1 MTSPRE
7 IADRYG
13 GDVTG
18 NKARVP
24 TPGHSKNDRGTI
36 ITMDDKAPDGVLVHS
51 FNGGDALAIKDQ
63 MRSDGLLPKFEPQNR
78 RERKFAPKPIKPV
91 SEFIPADTFDYHNA
105 DGELVYQVR
114 RIDRAGDRKE
124 FPVYHP
130 DGPGRWKPGRGG
142 DTVLYRLRD
151 ILSAPLDAVIFMV
164 EGERHADKLAAWGFP
179 ATSSKNLPDNL
190 KDIFEGR
197 MVAILPDHD
206 EEGDRIAAKAKNALE
221 AAGATCFNVT
231 LPGLPEK
238 GDILDWD
245 GSVDELVRIT
255 AAAQDSEAAKLVAEK
270 PISATPYRWPDPSN
284 IPLRDW
290 IAGNYILRGEATIV
304 LSPGGIGKTTLLV
317 GTAMSMASGIEFLGI
332 KLWTG
337 AKRVWLMSLEDDRS
351 ELERAIAAAIL
362 LHNISPNEFL
372 FVDSGLDQ
380 RICTASET
388 DNRLVIHEPVYD
400 ALKAEILDRGIDVI
414 IIDPFVSSH
423 EISDNDNVKIDAVAK
438 RWKRLA
444 IDAGCA
450 VVLVHHSRKNNN
462 SETTVEDS
470 RGASSLMNAARI
482 GLTLNRMSKTE
493 AQGFGITEQAERR
506 SIFRVDNGKANRS
519 PAGNAAWFKIESV
532 DIGNGTDNRPA
543 DMVGAVAS
551 WTPPDPFDNVTTE
564 HLRQVQAIVAD
575 GGCRGDPQAKDWVGN
590 VVAEVIG
597 LDLDDPAD
605 KAKAKSILKT
615 WEKNGK
621 FKTEIRKD
629 RNRKDRPFVAVGE
642 ATL

>member
-24 TPGHSKNDRGTI
+24 TPGHSKQDRGTV
-36 ITMDDKAPDGVLVHS
+36 ITVDETAPDGVLIHS
-51 FNGGDALAIKDQ
+51 FNGGDELAFKDQ
-63 MRSDGLLPKFEPQNR
+63 MRSDGLLPKFEPQTR
-78 RERKFAPKPIKPV
+78 PERKFAPKPIKQAT
-91 SEFIPADTFDYHNA
+91 EFIPADTFDYHNA
-105 DGELVYQVR
+105 EGDLAYQVR
-114 RIDRAGDRKE
+114 RIDRAGGRKE

-130 DGPGRWKPGRGG
+130 DGHGGWKPGRGG
-142 DTVLYRLRD
+142 HAVLYRLQD
-151 ILSAPLDAVIFMV
+151 ISSAPNDAVIFMV
-164 EGERHADKLAAWGFP
+164 EGERHADKLAAWGYP
-179 ATSSKNLPDNL
+179 ATSSKNLPGNL
-190 KDIFEGR
+190 KEIFEGR
-197 MVAILPDHD
+197 MVAILPDND

-231 LPGLPEK
+231 LPGLPKK

-245 GSVDELVRIT
+245 GSASELAQIT
-255 AAAQDSEAAKLVAEK
+255 AAAQDSEAAEPVAEK
-270 PISATPYRWPDPSN
+270 SISATPYHWPDPSK

-351 ELERAIAAAIL
+351 ELERAIAAGVL
-362 LHNISPNEFL
+362 LHNIPQNANL

-400 ALKAEILDRGIDVI
+400 ALKAEILERGIDVI

-423 EISDNDNVKIDAVAK
+423 EISENDNVKIDAVAK

-482 GLTLNRMSKTE
+482 GLTLNRMSKKE
-493 AQGFGITEQAERR
+493 ADSFGISDQAEQR

-519 PAGNAAWFKIESV
+519 PADKAAWFKIESV
-532 DIGNGTDNRPA
+532 DIGNGTAKRPA
-543 DMVGAVAS
+543 DKVGAVAS
-551 WTPPDPFDNVTTE
+551 WTAPDPFENVTTE
-564 HLRQVQAIVAD
+564 HLKQVQAIVA
-575 GGCRGDPQAKDWVGN
+575 GGNCRAHPEAQDWVGKAI
-590 VVAEVIG
+590 AEVVG
-597 LDLDDPAD
+597 LDVDDPAD
-605 KAKAKSILKT
+605 KGKAKSIFKT

-621 FKTEIRKD
+621 FRTETRQDK
-629 RNRKDRPFVAVGE
+629 NRKDRPFVVVGE
-642 ATL
+642 PAL